1 VSGEEA
7 GLVRR
12 CLAGDEKAYREL
24 VERYQGQVYS
34 LALRMVRRAEDAE
47 DLTQETF
54 VRMFRALARYDTERP
69 FAAWLFTIAS
79 RLCIDHIRRRKVSPI
94 SLIQRE
100 RESDEEYEIEVEDPG
115 LKPDEVAAHSEES
128 ERTSALIES
137 LPPHYRIVVL
147 QQVIGH
153 ALRRARPHAWKDAQG
168 LDQAFQARRAGSDIP
183 LHPRTAASSRPT
195 GPGRR

>member
-1 VSGEEA
+1 MSGEEA

-34 LALRMVRRAEDAE
+34 LSLRMVRRAEDAE

-54 VRMFRALARYDTERP
+54 VRMFRALARYDPERP

-94 SLIQRE
+94 SLTQRE

-115 LKPDEVAAHSEES
+115 LKPDELAAHAEES

-147 QQVIGH
+147 LRHVQDLSYEEIAA
-153 ALRRARPHAWKDAQG
+153 ALHLPLGTVKARIHRARALLKTRMEG
-168 LDQAFQARRAGSDIP
+168 ETS
-183 LHPRTAASSRPT
+183 
-195 GPGRR
+195 